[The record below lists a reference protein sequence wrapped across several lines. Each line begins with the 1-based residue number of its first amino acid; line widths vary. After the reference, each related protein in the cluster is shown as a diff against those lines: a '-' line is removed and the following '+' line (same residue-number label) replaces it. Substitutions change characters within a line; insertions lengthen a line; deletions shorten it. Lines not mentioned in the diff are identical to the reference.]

1 MTLHLHIP
9 EECPER
15 LQWVDCGCGSRERQS
30 YTGHQHRAGPLTLI
44 SGMSHSPL
52 KKLKTGNISALH
64 PPWLPVSETEKP
76 EMSFDYFGGNRLFM
90 FVLSVDLE

>member
-9 EECPER
+9 EGCPER
-15 LQWVDCGCGSRERQS
+15 LSG
-30 YTGHQHRAGPLTLI
+30 LTVVVVL
-44 SGMSHSPL
+44 GKGKVTPL